1 MDLERIESLLKLMK
15 EYGVAELGL
24 DEEDGS
30 IHLNMV
36 GTAPTMVAAPA
47 MAPVAAPAAAANV
60 ASVGTDVASSSVGVD
75 SPMVGTFYSASK
87 PGSPA
92 FVKVGD
98 VVAVGQVLCIIE
110 AMKLMNEIESEVAGT
125 IVEVS
130 VNNAEPVQF
139 GQVLF
144 RIEPA

>member
-24 DEEDGS
+24 EEADAS
-30 IHLNMV
+30 VHLSMV
-36 GTAPTMVAAPA
+36 GTTHAAPVA
-47 MAPVAAPAAAANV
+47 LAAPVAAASANSDEV
-60 ASVGTDVASSSVGVD
+60 ASAPSANGVD
-75 SPMVGTFYSASK
+75 VESPMVGTFYSAPK
-87 PGSPA
+87 PGSPP

-98 VVAVGQVLCIIE
+98 VVSVGQVLCIVE
-110 AMKLMNEIESEVAGT
+110 AMKLMNEIESEVGGT
-125 IVEVS
+125 VVEVLAD
-130 VNNAEPVQF
+130 NADPVQF

>member
-24 DEEDGS
+24 EEADS
-30 IHLNMV
+30 SVHLSMI
-36 GTAPTMVAAPA
+36 GTASAAPVVVTPTA
-47 MAPVAAPAAAANV
+47 VAGAASAAAE
-60 ASVGTDVASSSVGVD
+60 SSPSPSGNGVGVE
-75 SPMVGTFYSASK
+75 SPMVGTFYSAPK
-87 PGSPA
+87 PGSPP

-98 VVAVGQVLCIIE
+98 VVSVGQVLCIVE

-125 IVEVS
+125 VVEILA
-130 VNNAEPVQF
+130 NNSDPVQF

-144 RIEPA
+144 RIDPA

>member
-1 MDLERIESLLKLMK
+1 MELERIESLLKLMK

-24 DEEDGS
+24 EEADAS
-30 IHLNMV
+30 VHLSMV
-36 GTAPTMVAAPA
+36 GSAQAAPVAVAAP
-47 MAPVAAPAAAANV
+47 MAAATV
-60 ASVGTDVASSSVGVD
+60 PASSNVSAPTTTTSGVD
-75 SPMVGTFYSASK
+75 VESPMVGTFYSAPK

-98 VVAVGQVLCIIE
+98 VVNVGQVLCIVE

-125 IVEVS
+125 VLEVLA
-130 VNNAEPVQF
+130 NNADPVQF

>member
-24 DEEDGS
+24 EEADAS
-30 IHLNMV
+30 VHLSMA
-36 GTAPTMVAAPA
+36 GAIQTAPVAVATPVAATMPSPAAPA
-47 MAPVAAPAAAANV
+47 PTNA
-60 ASVGTDVASSSVGVD
+60 ASSAVGVE
-75 SPMVGTFYSASK
+75 SPMVGTFYSAPK
-87 PGSPA
+87 PGSPP

-98 VVAVGQVLCIIE
+98 SVSVGQVLCIVE

-125 IVEVS
+125 VVEILS
-130 VNNAEPVQF
+130 KNADPVQF

>member
-24 DEEDGS
+24 EEAES
-30 IHLNMV
+30 SVHLSMV
-36 GTAPTMVAAPA
+36 GTAPTAPVAV
-47 MAPVAAPAAAANV
+47 APVAAAPV
-60 ASVGTDVASSSVGVD
+60 ASAGEPAVAPSSSGVGVE
-75 SPMVGTFYSASK
+75 SPMVGTFYSAPK
-87 PGSPA
+87 PGSPP

-98 VVAVGQVLCIIE
+98 VVSVGQVLCIVE

-125 IVEVS
+125 VVEVLA
-130 VNNAEPVQF
+130 NNSDPVQF

>member
-24 DEEDGS
+24 EEADES
-30 IHLNMV
+30 VHLSMV
-36 GTAPTMVAAPA
+36 GTAPAGSPAVVAAPA
-47 MAPVAAPAAAANV
+47 TMAPVASAPTEATSAAK
-60 ASVGTDVASSSVGVD
+60 GVGVE
-75 SPMVGTFYSASK
+75 SPMVGTFYSAPK
-87 PGSPA
+87 PGAPN

-98 VVAVGQVLCIIE
+98 VVSVGQVMCIVE

-125 IVEVS
+125 VIEVLAE
-130 VNNAEPVQF
+130 NADPIQF

-144 RIEPA
+144 RIDPS